1 MEQFFGILQR
11 GLGQLDATG
20 EYEEGTLQELKE
32 SYDLLEEKQQGDVLQ
47 IIEQS
52 LKNLPDTVLI
62 YIWST
67 LLAVLRDEKVIPF
80 IEVFYRQKNI

>member
-1 MEQFFGILQR
+1 MEQFLTILQR
-11 GLGQLDATG
+11 GLEQLDATG
-20 EYEEGTLQELKE
+20 EYEEGTLHELKE
-32 SYDLLEEKQQGDVLQ
+32 SYDLLEEKQQGDVLR

-67 LLAVLRDEKVIPF
+67 LLAVLRDERVIPF

>member
-20 EYEEGTLQELKE
+20 EYEEGTLHELKE
-32 SYDLLEEKQQGDVLQ
+32 SYDLLEEKQQGDVLR

-52 LKNLPDTVLI
+52 LKNLPDTYGSYLYLVDTVGCFKGRKSNSV
-62 YIWST
+62 YRS
-67 LLAVLRDEKVIPF
+67 VDES
-80 IEVFYRQKNI
+80 